1 MNVISLLLKD
11 LQVEPGLDE
20 EFQFPL
26 GISGDIDKYLDK
38 MDKKQLFADYKHDPL
53 FEFLDTSYARKY
65 LTYVTFTAAISLAIL
80 AGYEFTQVLTKDTHY
95 GKWTS
100 VVTIVMG
107 IVAVTGPLL
116 HYFYKKHKV
125 LEHGDIDFLLRSKV
139 DQEGKS
145 SETEQQ
151 FSIGLRREGP
161 RDHGVILVIDDKK
174 SLKEVGGSG
183 VTATINDGEELR
195 RATLSDEISG
205 EGKYKIVKYCNH
217 TESEYILE
225 MPKESREAQK
235 ELGIEKKASYVILV
249 INSKKQLLRKV
260 TLMDCLYGRVKLTDL
275 PKVKLIK
282 REQKRY
288 VNKSMGLTTMLT
300 EKILESKKLKKNTL
314 VRIRD

>member
-1 MNVISLLLKD
+1 M
-11 LQVEPGLDE
+11 
-20 EFQFPL
+20 
-26 GISGDIDKYLDK
+26 
-38 MDKKQLFADYKHDPL
+38 
-53 FEFLDTSYARKY
+53 
-65 LTYVTFTAAISLAIL
+65 
-80 AGYEFTQVLTKDTHY
+80 
-95 GKWTS
+95 
-100 VVTIVMG
+100 
-107 IVAVTGPLL
+107 
-116 HYFYKKHKV
+116 
-125 LEHGDIDFLLRSKV
+125 
-139 DQEGKS
+139 
-145 SETEQQ
+145 
-151 FSIGLRREGP
+151 
-161 RDHGVILVIDDKK
+161 ILVIDDKK

-217 TESEYILE
+217 TELEYILE

-288 VNKSMGLTTMLT
+288 VNKSMGLITMLT
-300 EKILESKKLKKNTL
+300 EKIRK
-314 VRIRD
+314 VRS